1 MKRACCTYAKNVFVQ
16 QALLHHLI
24 HRLKGMQQDSLP
36 KKITNPIMTAT
47 IGSKSGSMHTDH
59 YFNMCLQ

>member
-1 MKRACCTYAKNVFVQ
+1 LLQIRKNVFLQ

-36 KKITNPIMTAT
+36 KKITNPIMTVT
-47 IGSKSGSMHTDH
+47 MGSESGSMHTDH
-59 YFNMCLQ
+59 YFNMCLR

>member
-1 MKRACCTYAKNVFVQ
+1 
-16 QALLHHLI
+16 
-24 HRLKGMQQDSLP
+24 MQQDSLP